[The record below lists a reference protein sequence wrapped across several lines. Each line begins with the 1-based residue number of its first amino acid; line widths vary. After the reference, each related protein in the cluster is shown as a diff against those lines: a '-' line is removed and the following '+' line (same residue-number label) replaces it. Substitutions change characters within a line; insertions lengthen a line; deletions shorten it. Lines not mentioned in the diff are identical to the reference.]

1 MISFLFIGP
10 TGGPLNI
17 SGYNLTETSIE
28 IKWDE
33 ITEADRN
40 GVILG
45 YKIHYKNLRTNAE
58 IEMEVGPDRVANI
71 SGKDKFI

>member
-1 MISFLFIGP
+1 M
-10 TGGPLNI
+10 NI
-17 SGYNLTETSIE
+17 IGYNLTETSIE

-58 IEMEVGPDRVANI
+58 NEIEVGPGRVANI
-71 SGKDKFI
+71 SGKFC